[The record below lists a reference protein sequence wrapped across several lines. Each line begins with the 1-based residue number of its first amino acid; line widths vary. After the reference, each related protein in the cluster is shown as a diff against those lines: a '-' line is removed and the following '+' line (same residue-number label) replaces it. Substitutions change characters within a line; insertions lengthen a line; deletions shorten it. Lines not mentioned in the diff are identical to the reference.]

1 MVAEEKYVEG
11 DEEQGMEMNRSRK
24 ESMEGLQQL
33 DISVMGTCIYVSSSA
48 SSDWIRLTWQKSG

>member
-1 MVAEEKYVEG
+1 MVAEEKYVEE

-24 ESMEGLQQL
+24 ESMEGLQLL
-33 DISVMGTCIYVSSSA
+33 DISVMGTWIYVSSSA